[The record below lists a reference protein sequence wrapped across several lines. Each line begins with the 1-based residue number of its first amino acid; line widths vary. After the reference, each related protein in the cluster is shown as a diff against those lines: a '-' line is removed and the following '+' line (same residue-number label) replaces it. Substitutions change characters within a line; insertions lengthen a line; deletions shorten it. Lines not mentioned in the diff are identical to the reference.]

1 MRHVRRLRLG
11 RWAVAHFT
19 AFPAAVGAA
28 SGLEEGDKSSKRGYY
43 AFIEALPKPPASECE
58 QIAIPGHE
66 AVGLAQKRSA
76 VFDVIANP
84 NAVTVITSKA

>member
-1 MRHVRRLRLG
+1 MRHALRLHLG

-43 AFIEALPKPPASECE
+43 AFIEILPKPPARECE
-58 QIAIPGHE
+58 QFAISPSFDFGSLHSE
-66 AVGLAQKRSA
+66 NISVAVPPCQQQ
-76 VFDVIANP
+76 
-84 NAVTVITSKA
+84 